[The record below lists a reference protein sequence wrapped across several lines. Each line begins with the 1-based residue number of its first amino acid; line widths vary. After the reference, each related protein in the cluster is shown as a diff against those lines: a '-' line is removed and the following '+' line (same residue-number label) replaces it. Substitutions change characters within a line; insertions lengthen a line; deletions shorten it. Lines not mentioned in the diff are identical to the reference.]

1 MTGKDTVD
9 AHPEPNNHNDD
20 RIRYIQF
27 SDRMFKPPHPE
38 QEPEYIITEHQL
50 FLFGSNG
57 FFDSGERR
65 EMYDAVHSRPHL
77 ISPSHTVEL
86 YRLYKEAYD
95 NSYMEALDDNGQLED
110 EPQVVIGLQKLRE
123 IICSHL
129 SETEIFAY
137 GLDCSQ
143 GAECKSCKEDPEK
156 CGMRMRDGSPA
167 SFKPLTQDL
176 RKKDGE

>member
-1 MTGKDTVD
+1 MT
-9 AHPEPNNHNDD
+9 A
-20 RIRYIQF
+20 
-27 SDRMFKPPHPE
+27 E
-38 QEPEYIITEHQL
+38 QEYIITEEELSRLEGQA
-50 FLFGSNG
+50 
-57 FFDSGERR
+57 EAK
-65 EMYDAVHSRPHL
+65 YDCDPSEVCENVRSRSYTAPLTH
-77 ISPSHTVEL
+77 VEEL
-86 YRLYKEAYD
+86 NRLYKEAYD
-95 NSYMEALDDNGQLED
+95 NSYTEALDDNAQLED